1 MPVAREIHLAS
12 RPEGAPAPENFRL
25 VETELPEPGEGE
37 VLVRNTF
44 LSVDP
49 YMRGR
54 MSDAPS
60 YVPPYEVGQ
69 VMTGGAV
76 GEVVESRAEGLSP
89 GDVVVSDLGWRDAG
103 VAEARRFTPRDAHGL
118 SPSVL
123 LGALGLAG
131 WTAWVGL
138 VDIAGLREGDS
149 VFVSAAAGSVGAL
162 AGQIAR
168 LRGAERVVGSAGSAD
183 KVAYVT
189 GELGF
194 DAAFDYH
201 GGPVRKQL
209 AAAAPDGIDLYFDNV
224 GGEHLEAAVG
234 AMHNYGRIA
243 LGGAISV
250 YNATE
255 PPPGPRNL
263 HLMVGKRITARGFIV
278 PDHADRAAPAF
289 TEIGGWLR
297 DGRISLRETVVDG
310 LERMPE
316 AFIGLLRGENVGKMV
331 IRV

>member
-1 MPVAREIHLAS
+1 MATAREIHLAS

-25 VETELPEPGEGE
+25 EEVDLPEVGEGE

-60 YVPPYEVGQ
+60 YTPPFELDA
-69 VMTGGAV
+69 VMNGGAV
-76 GEVVESRAEGLSP
+76 GEVVESRAEGHAP
-89 GDVVVSDLGWRDAG
+89 GDIVFSDLGWRDAYVTDG
-103 VAEARRFTPRDAHGL
+103 RRVIPRDPHGL

-138 VDIAGLREGDS
+138 VDIANLKEGDA
-149 VFVSAAAGSVGAL
+149 VFVSGAAGAVGAM

-168 LRGAERVVGSAGSAD
+168 LRGASRVVGSAGSAE

-189 GELGF
+189 DELGF

-201 GGPVRKQL
+201 DGPVRRQL

-224 GGEHLEAAVG
+224 GGEHLEAAIG
-234 AMHNYGRIA
+234 AMNTYGRIA
-243 LGGAISV
+243 LCGAISV

-263 HLMVGKRITARGFIV
+263 HLLVGKRITARGFIV
-278 PDHADRAAPAF
+278 PDHADRAPEAF
-289 TEIGGWLR
+289 REIGGWMQEGKLT
-297 DGRISLRETVVDG
+297 LRETFVDG
-310 LERMPE
+310 LENMPE
-316 AFIGLLRGENVGKMV
+316 AFMGLLRGDNVGKMV
-331 IRV
+331 VRL

>member
-1 MPVAREIHLAS
+1 MATAREIHLAS
-12 RPEGAPAPENFRL
+12 RPEGAPAPENFEL
-25 VETELPEPGEGE
+25 VETELPPVGDGE

-60 YVPPYEVGQ
+60 YVPPYEVGA

-76 GEVVESRAEGLSP
+76 GEVVESRAEGLAP
-89 GDVVVSDLGWRDAG
+89 GDLVVSDLGWRDAG
-103 VAEARRFTPRDAHGL
+103 VAEARRFTRRDAYGL
-118 SPSVL
+118 SPSIL

-138 VDIAGLREGDS
+138 VDIAGLREGDT

-168 LRGAERVVGSAGSAD
+168 LRGAERVVGSAGSAE

-189 GELGF
+189 GDLGF

-201 GGPVRKQL
+201 DGPVRKQL

-234 AMHNYGRIA
+234 AMRNYGRIA
-243 LGGAISV
+243 LCGAISV

-263 HLMVGKRITARGFIV
+263 HLMVGKRIMARGFIV
-278 PDHADRAAPAF
+278 PDHVDRAAPAF

-316 AFIGLLRGENVGKMV
+316 AFIGLLRGDNVGKMV